1 MSIEEEEPEI
11 IQNEKENENSVQ
23 QKAGFDPHYA
33 PPTDDEIRQLRNT
46 SEIVHSQLLKMEVY
60 KKKYYIYSLKNYCQ
74 KLE

>member
-11 IQNEKENENSVQ
+11 EQNAEENENPVH
-23 QKAGFDPHYA
+23 QKPGFDPHYA

-46 SEIVHSQLLKMEVY
+46 SEIVHSQLLKMEVF
-60 KKKYYIYSLKNYCQ
+60 KEKYYTYSLKNYYQ